1 MQFATKRVRYLGHID
16 SKYGMQ
22 VNLEN
27 TEKILNVKSQT
38 NQKQVKSNLGM
49 MGYYHKFVKSYAK
62 IAAPFMT
69 S

>member
-1 MQFATKRVRYLGHID
+1 MQFATKQVRYLGHIV

-27 TEKILNVKSQT
+27 TEKILNVKSPT
-38 NQKQVKSNLGM
+38 NQKQVKSNLSM
-49 MGYYHKFVKSYAK
+49 MGYHHKFVKNYAK
-62 IAAPFMT
+62 IAVPFMT